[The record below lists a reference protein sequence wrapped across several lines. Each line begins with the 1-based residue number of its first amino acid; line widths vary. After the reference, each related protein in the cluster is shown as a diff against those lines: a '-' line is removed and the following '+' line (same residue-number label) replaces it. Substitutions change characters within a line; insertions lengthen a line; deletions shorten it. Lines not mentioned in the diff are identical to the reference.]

1 MTYIKSMGK
10 KMSIKDLKGMGKNK
24 LIEYLIFLPLL
35 VVVSI
40 GGLAYLMVDAQ
51 ARCKLM
57 GKLEKKVEI
66 IADINSN
73 GLDIKEMSGVY
84 ENLGLNP
91 INELKNRGFNLNT
104 SEMQKYLKNKGR
116 FNPET
121 DAYHFKDGLRK

>member
-1 MTYIKSMGK
+1 MGK

-57 GKLEKKVEI
+57 GKLEKKVEET
-66 IADINSN
+66 ADINSN
-73 GLDIKEMSGVY
+73 GFLDLKEISKVY
-84 ENLGLNP
+84 KNLGLSP
-91 INELKNRGFNLNT
+91 TYELKNRGFNLDT